1 MKGYI
6 YTMFA
11 GADPGAGWVMTDPI
25 LTGRPTFGACMP
37 NIRRSVVPGDHIFV
51 ISGRVNGLRQY
62 VVGGFEVEEKISALA
77 AYDRF
82 PENRMRE
89 EDGALRGNIVVRA
102 DGSRNPVDYHTN
114 FAQRVQNYVVGRNP
128 AVVHG
133 EAAVNSA
140 RDRTLPLLSN
150 MFGRE
155 GNSVYSVLGRW
166 RRLDPKQIER
176 LYDFVA
182 ATNRG

>member
-11 GADPGAGWVMTDPI
+11 GADPGAGWIMTDPI
-25 LTGRPTFGACMP
+25 LRPRPTFGACMP

-62 VVGGFEVEEKISALA
+62 VVGGFEVDEKISALA
-77 AYDRF
+77 AYQRF

-89 EDGALRGNIVVRA
+89 EGGRLSGNIVVRA
-102 DGSRNPVDYHTN
+102 DGTRNPVDYHDN
-114 FAQRVQNYVVGRNP
+114 FAQRVQNYVVGKNP
-128 AVVHG
+128 AVVDG
-133 EAAVNSA
+133 DSAIAKA
-140 RDRTLPLLSN
+140 RDQTLPMLSRL
-150 MFGRE
+150 FERQ

-166 RRLDPKQIER
+166 RRLDPDQIEK
-176 LYDFVA
+176 LYSFVDVA
-182 ATNRG
+182 NRG